1 MNKTHHYYSLDFF
14 RGVCGY
20 GVAITHLYAFMI
32 NSEIMEYFSLLFVEF
47 FFVLSGF
54 VLYPQLIKT
63 INKKKNLF
71 LFFQRRWMRTLPLF
85 FIVIVLTSI
94 LTNNLFSSDFLKYLS
109 FTQKIYPTFLENDY
123 YPVAWSLSIE
133 EYFYILF
140 PLILINLKLNNFI
153 KYTLIIFFSLILLK
167 FFLASYVNSNFYR
180 TGTFLRLDA
189 ILLGFLIRY
198 FLDRIIKFKKTVNFS
213 FILLFIFYVLM
224 SDFFISNSELQVS
237 KYLFVL
243 ILQLLSGLTLIIF
256 VNYDKFFCGK
266 KIKNISIIVS
276 KQTYSI
282 YLFHIILIYILKYYN
297 LHFAL
302 TNLIYIFSLI
312 IISNL
317 VFNYIEKPILKLR
330 PKLL

>member
-94 LTNNLFSSDFLKYLS
+94 LTNNLFSYDFLKYLS
-109 FTQKIYPTFLENDY
+109 FTQKIHPTFLENDY

-153 KYTLIIFFSLILLK
+153 KYTLIIFLSLILLK

-198 FLDRIIKFKKTVNFS
+198 FLDRITKFKKTVNFS
-213 FILLFIFYVLM
+213 FILFFIFYVLM

-256 VNYDKFFCGK
+256 VNYNKFFCGK